1 MTRISDMDIDALARV
16 VTAYERE
23 LAAMKQRQLVGGDLV
38 KLFRIKEEFV
48 IDESGGLL
56 RRFRIKF
63 TPSSG
68 GRSGIAFRI
77 VVIQPWVNFHNQT
90 ILTDRTMAFRR
101 RKSVGGVQH
110 WDNTMELFD
119 GGAET
124 RRVKVYAFTT
134 SDGELSMEYL

>member
-1 MTRISDMDIDALARV
+1 MTRISDMDIDGLARV

-38 KLFRIKEEFV
+38 KLFRIKKEFV

-68 GRSGIAFRI
+68 SGSGIAFRI
-77 VVIQPWVNFHNQT
+77 AVIQPQVNYLGQT
-90 ILTDRTMAFRR
+90 ILTDRTIAFRR
-101 RKSVGGVQH
+101 RKSTAGVQS
-110 WDNTMELFD
+110 WDNTMELFG
-119 GGAET
+119 GGAEA

-134 SDGELSMEYL
+134 SDGDLSMEYL

>member
-38 KLFRIKEEFV
+38 KLFRIKKEFF

-56 RRFRIKF
+56 RPFRITF

-77 VVIQPWVNFHNQT
+77 VVIQPWVNYHGQT

-101 RKSVGGVQH
+101 RKSSGSAQH
-110 WDNTMELFD
+110 WDNTLELFS
-119 GGAET
+119 GGNET
-124 RRVKVYAFTT
+124 RRIRVYAFTT
-134 SDGELSMEYL
+134 SDGELSMGYL